1 MVFCAVGSC
10 GVCLGVGCCGMI
22 ETIRNTPAEPTPM
35 SDEDDADE
43 EATPTVQLGDGR
55 AVEGAPIARV
65 AARLTWPQTKSDILE
80 KFGDTDIRTPDGPES
95 LATILESVDITY
107 FDRRQTFV
115 AAVRD
120 VIGREPVATE

>member
-1 MVFCAVGSC
+1 
-10 GVCLGVGCCGMI
+10 MI
-22 ETIRNTPAEPTPM
+22 ETIRNTPAEPTLM
-35 SDEDDADE
+35 SDEDADE
-43 EATPTVQLGDGR
+43 EATPAVQLGDGR

-80 KFGDTDIRTPDGPES
+80 KFGETDIRTPDGPQS
-95 LATILESVDITY
+95 LATILESVEDTY

-120 VIGREPVATE
+120 VVGREPVATE

>member
-1 MVFCAVGSC
+1 VASSIAARCRRFRRAET
-10 GVCLGVGCCGMI
+10 I
-22 ETIRNTPAEPTPM
+22 ETIRNTPVERTVM
-35 SDEDDADE
+35 SDGDDSDDE
-43 EATPTVQLGDGR
+43 STPTVQLGDGR

-65 AARLTWPQTKSDILE
+65 AARLAWPQRKSDILE
-80 KFGDTDIRTPDGPES
+80 KFGDTDIRTPDGPQS
-95 LATILESVDITY
+95 LATILESVDDTY

>member
-1 MVFCAVGSC
+1 
-10 GVCLGVGCCGMI
+10 
-22 ETIRNTPAEPTPM
+22 M
-35 SDEDDADE
+35 SDEEADDAA
-43 EATPTVQLGDGR
+43 EAPAVQLGDGR

-65 AARLTWPQTKSDILE
+65 AARLAWPQTKSDIRE
-80 KFGDTDIRTPDGPES
+80 RFGDTEIRTPEGPEPLS
-95 LATILESVDITY
+95 AILDSIDDTY

>member
-1 MVFCAVGSC
+1 
-10 GVCLGVGCCGMI
+10 
-22 ETIRNTPAEPTPM
+22 M

-80 KFGDTDIRTPDGPES
+80 KFGDTDIRTPDGPQS
-95 LATILESVDITY
+95 LATILESVEDTY

-115 AAVRD
+115 TAVRD
-120 VIGREPVATE
+120 VVGHEPVATK

>member
-1 MVFCAVGSC
+1 
-10 GVCLGVGCCGMI
+10 
-22 ETIRNTPAEPTPM
+22 M
-35 SDEDDADE
+35 SAGDDSDDES
-43 EATPTVQLGDGR
+43 TPTVQLGDGR

-95 LATILESVDITY
+95 LATMLESVDDTY

-120 VIGREPVATE
+120 VIGREPVATR

>member
-1 MVFCAVGSC
+1 
-10 GVCLGVGCCGMI
+10 
-22 ETIRNTPAEPTPM
+22 M
-35 SDEDDADE
+35 SDGDDSDDE
-43 EATPTVQLGDGR
+43 STPTVQLGDGR

-65 AARLTWPQTKSDILE
+65 AARLAWPQTKSDILE

-95 LATILESVDITY
+95 LATILESVEDTY

-120 VIGREPVATE
+120 VVGREPVATE

>member
-1 MVFCAVGSC
+1 
-10 GVCLGVGCCGMI
+10 
-22 ETIRNTPAEPTPM
+22 M
-35 SDEDDADE
+35 SDGDDSDDE
-43 EATPTVQLGDGR
+43 STPTVQLGDGR

-95 LATILESVDITY
+95 LATILESVEDTY

-120 VIGREPVATE
+120 VVGREPVATE